1 MKFILKKIVILMVI
15 GGCFASTGCKNSTA
29 EDSIVEESDN
39 SLSGKDIEY
48 LARYIYVSDAGEHVR
63 IENQPEAEYGYNLWV
78 SPTTG
83 KYYTYPHDDESYYVT
98 FKTEDEEQNQAYFYV
113 TAETG
118 YYIDITYER
127 SIALPHNIDPNKF
140 ELNPETNYWRYK

>member
-1 MKFILKKIVILMVI
+1 MVI

-39 SLSGKDIEY
+39 SLSGKDTEY
-48 LARYIYVSDAGEHVR
+48 LARYIYVSDAVEHVR

-83 KYYTYPHDDESYYVT
+83 KYYTYPHDDVCYYVT
-98 FKTEDEEQNQAYFYV
+98 FKSEDEEQNRAYFYA
-113 TAETG
+113 TSDLG
-118 YYIDITYER
+118 YYINEDHYAESLSARINASNLE
-127 SIALPHNIDPNKF
+127 I
-140 ELNPETNYWRYK
+140 NPETNYWRYK